1 MSESTQSRPQ
11 PPSIQDPK
19 SGDAPLWLL
28 GSENMDDGGAEPEQY
43 DTEEEEFEYETDQPN
58 WTRRA
63 KDAWRFSTSFVDS
76 NYRRL
81 WDDSIRAFNNQ
92 HPGDSKYNSE
102 IFKKRSHLFVPKTR
116 AIVRKNEAAA
126 AAAFFSNLDRISVS
140 AQNQNDQQE
149 RVSADVM
156 QQLLQYRL
164 TKSIAWFQ
172 IVLGG
177 MQDAQIQGASVAH
190 VYWRYS
196 MKRDAKG
203 KLVRHEDKP
212 CVDLVP
218 IENFRFDP
226 SANWTDPINSSPY
239 LIHVIPMFAV
249 DVKARMTRPDPKGR
263 QWKSYPDS
271 ALVADGADDSTR
283 RTRVGNQQ
291 DPALERRSVSDYD
304 IVFVHRHIHRWDG
317 TDYEF
322 LTLRSE
328 RMLTDPEP
336 LEMTVFHGRR
346 PYVMGSMMIE
356 THKPM
361 AQPLPNLVKDLQEEI
376 NEIKNQRLDN
386 VKFVLNKGYFAKRG
400 KNVDLPALVRNVPGR
415 VVLMDD
421 PTADVVENQW
431 QDVTQSAYLEEDRNT
446 ANFDELVGNFSSA
459 SVQTARSPRE
469 PARAMTLLQAPANML
484 TEYALMTY
492 SETFVVPILRQLV
505 LLEQHYETDQN
516 ILNLAGQKSK
526 QFQKFGMDKVTDD
539 LLEKEMVVNV
549 NVGMGNTDPVTKMQK
564 FLAGINSFAAVAA
577 RPPPGMNLSEVWKE
591 IAALSG
597 YQDGERFTIGNDP
610 EVIKLQQQNQQLM
623 QAIQKLMQERKDKSE
638 ANQVKL
644 ETNRQ
649 DNIVKLLLAD
659 KEDTHQNL
667 QLYAKHL
674 AQKDM
679 LESSAAQKA
688 MQQQPGAAPAGPVPR
703 PQTPAQAMPGQ
714 GLPGAEQ
721 LGAMQR

>member
-164 TKSIAWFQ
+164 TKSIPWFQ

-249 DVKARMTRPDPKGR
+249 DVKARMARPDPKGR

-304 IVFVHRHIHRWDG
+304 IVFIHRHIHRWDG

-415 VVLMDD
+415 VVLMDN
-421 PTADVVENQW
+421 PQEDVVENQW

-526 QFQKFGMDKVTDD
+526 QFQKAGMDKVTDD
-539 LLEKEMVVNV
+539 LIEKEMVVNV

-623 QAIQKLMQERKDKSE
+623 QAIQKLMAERKDKSE

-659 KEDTHQNL
+659 KEDQHQNV
-667 QLYAKHL
+667 QMYAKHL
-674 AQKDM
+674 AMKDM
-679 LESSAAQKA
+679 SEHQQSMQPSA
-688 MQQQPGAAPAGPVPR
+688 GAPPAAGEPMPR

-714 GLPGAEQ
+714 GMPGADQ
-721 LGAMQR
+721 IGAMQR

>member
-11 PPSIQDPK
+11 PPSISDPK

-28 GSENMDDGGAEPEQY
+28 GTENMDEGGVEPEQY
-43 DTEEEEFEYETDQPN
+43 DTEEEDFEYETDQPN
-58 WTRRA
+58 WSRRA
-63 KDAWRFSTSFVDS
+63 KDAWRFSTSYVDS

-102 IFKKRSHLFVPKTR
+102 IFRKRSHLFVPKTR

-126 AAAFFSNLDRISVS
+126 AAAFFSNLDRIAVT

-149 RVSADVM
+149 RVSAEVM

-164 TKSIAWFQ
+164 TKSIPWFQ
-172 IVLGG
+172 VVLGG
-177 MQDAQIQGASVAH
+177 MQDAQVQGAAVAH
-190 VYWRYS
+190 VHWRYS

-203 KLVRHEDKP
+203 KLVRNEDKP
-212 CVDLVP
+212 CVDLIP

-226 SANWTDPINSSPY
+226 SAHWTDPVNSSPY
-239 LIHVIPMFAV
+239 LIHVIPMYVV
-249 DVKARMTRPDPKGR
+249 DVKARMSRPDPKGR

-271 ALVADGADDSTR
+271 ALVSESADDSTR

-304 IVFVHRHIHRWDG
+304 ICWVHRHIHRWNG

-322 LTLRSE
+322 YTLRSE
-328 RMLTDPEP
+328 RMLTEPEP
-336 LEMTVFHGRR
+336 LEMTVFHGKR

-356 THKPM
+356 THKPL

-415 VVLMDD
+415 VVLMDN
-421 PTADVVENQW
+421 PQEDVVENQW

-492 SETFVVPILRQLV
+492 AETFVQPILRQLV

-516 ILNLAGQKSK
+516 VLNLAGQKSK

-597 YQDGERFTIGNDP
+597 YQDGERFTMGNDP
-610 EVIKLQQQNQQLM
+610 ELMKLQQQNQQLM
-623 QAIQKLMQERKDKSE
+623 QAIQKLMAERKDKSE
-638 ANQVKL
+638 ANQVKIDV
-644 ETNRQ
+644 NREN
-649 DNIVKLLLAD
+649 NIVKLLLAD
-659 KEDTHQNL
+659 QEDQHLNL
-667 QLYAKHL
+667 QMYAKHL
-674 AQKDM
+674 AQKD
-679 LESSAAQKA
+679 LAEHANP
-688 MQQQPGAAPAGPVPR
+688 MQPQGGAPAAGQPI
-703 PQTPAQAMPGQ
+703 PQPQSPAQAMPGQ
-714 GLPGAEQ
+714 GMPGVEQ
-721 LGAMQR
+721 MAVMQR

>member
-19 SGDAPLWLL
+19 SGDAPLWML

-43 DTEEEEFEYETDQPN
+43 EAEDEFEYETDQPN

-126 AAAFFSNLDRISVS
+126 AAAFFSNLDRISVT

-164 TKSIAWFQ
+164 TKSIPWFQ

-249 DVKARMTRPDPKGR
+249 DVKARMARPDPKGR

-271 ALVADGADDSTR
+271 ALVSESADDSTR

-336 LEMTVFHGRR
+336 LEMTVFHGKR

-356 THKPM
+356 THKPL

-415 VVLMDD
+415 VVLMDN
-421 PTADVVENQW
+421 PQEDVVENQW

-526 QFQKFGMDKVTDD
+526 QFQKTGMDKVTDD
-539 LLEKEMVVNV
+539 LIEKEMVVNV

-674 AQKDM
+674 AMKDM
-679 LESSAAQKA
+679 AEHQQS
-688 MQQQPGAAPAGPVPR
+688 MQPQGGAPAAGQPI
-703 PQTPAQAMPGQ
+703 PQPQSPAQAMPGQ
-714 GLPGAEQ
+714 GMPGFEQ
-721 LGAMQR
+721 MAVMQR

>member
-11 PPSIQDPK
+11 PPSIKDPK
-19 SGDAPLWLL
+19 EADVELWYAA
-28 GSENMDDGGAEPEQY
+28 SEEDDGGPQPEQY
-43 DTEEEEFEYETDQPN
+43 DDDEMEFDSDQPN
-58 WTRRA
+58 WSRRA
-63 KDAWRFSTSFVDS
+63 KDAWRFSTSFVDT
-76 NYRRL
+76 NYRSL

-92 HPGDSKYNSE
+92 HASDSKYNSE
-102 IFKKRSHLFVPKTR
+102 IFRKRSHMFVPKTR
-116 AIVRKNEAAA
+116 AIIRKNEAAA
-126 AAAFFSNLDRISVS
+126 AAAFFSNMDRISVT

-149 RVSADVM
+149 RVSAEVM

-164 TKSIAWFQ
+164 TKSIPWFQ
-172 IVLGG
+172 VVMGG
-177 MQDAQIQGASVAH
+177 MQDAQTQGAAVAH
-190 VYWRYS
+190 IHWRYS

-203 KLVRHEDKP
+203 KVVPNEDKP
-212 CVDLVP
+212 CVDLIP

-226 SANWTDPINSSPY
+226 SAQWTDPINSSPY
-239 LIHVIPMFAV
+239 VIHVIPMYVV
-249 DVKARMTRPDPKGR
+249 DVKNRMARPDPKGR
-263 QWKSYPDS
+263 QWKEYPDS
-271 ALVADGADDSTR
+271 ALVATSDDDSTR

-304 IVFVHRHIHRWDG
+304 ICFVHRHIHRWNG

-322 LTLRSE
+322 YTLRSD

-336 LEMTVFHGRR
+336 LEQTVFHGKR
-346 PYVMGSMMIE
+346 PYVMGTMLLE
-356 THKPM
+356 THKPLPT
-361 AQPLPNLVKDLQEEI
+361 PLPQLVKDLQEEI
-376 NEIKNQRLDN
+376 NEIKNQRMDN

-415 VVLMDD
+415 VVLMDN
-421 PTADVVENQW
+421 PQEDVVENQW

-469 PARAMTLLQAPANML
+469 PARSMTLLQAPANML

-505 LLEQHYETDQN
+505 LLEQAYETDQN

-526 QFQKFGMDKVTDD
+526 QFQKFGMDRVTDD

-564 FLAGINSFAAVAA
+564 FLAGINSFAAISA

-597 YQDGERFTIGNDP
+597 YQDGERFTLGNDP
-610 EVIKLQQQNQQLM
+610 EVAKLQQQNQQLM
-623 QAIQKLMQERKDKSE
+623 QAIQKLLAERKDKSE
-638 ANQVKL
+638 ANQVKID
-644 ETNRQ
+644 TNREN
-649 DNIVKLLLAD
+649 NIVKLLLAD
-659 KEDTHQNL
+659 KEDQHQNV
-667 QLYAKHL
+667 QMYAKHL
-674 AQKDM
+674 ALKD
-679 LESSAAQKA
+679 LAEGKQP
-688 MQQQPGAAPAGPVPR
+688 MQPPVGGPPAGGQPI
-703 PQTPAQAMPGQ
+703 PQPQSPAQAMPGQ
-714 GLPGAEQ
+714 GMPGVEQ
-721 LGAMQR
+721 MGAMQR